1 MVVDGVPAALA
12 WPSAGEGGGWF
23 ACSFVGVDEG
33 RYVLVDPDEEEE
45 ELATGRCVVVVD
57 AERRVRWLYSGGIGL
72 GRREIKKCVELAAE
86 RAGYLSFVL
95 EESAKNVEMS
105 N

>member
-1 MVVDGVPAALA
+1 MDGVSAALA

-72 GRREIKKCVELAAE
+72 GRGEIKKCVELAE
-86 RAGYLSFVL
+86 RELGICRLCWRSQLKRA
-95 EESAKNVEMS
+95 EMS